1 MTLLEQYH
9 TVVGEAGIDQ
19 LHQLAE
25 SLKGLRIVHVNSTRE
40 GGGVAEIL
48 TRLIPLKQ
56 ELGLD
61 AHWEIITGESDF
73 YQCTKQF
80 HNGMQGARIEMSRP
94 LIAAY
99 EETNARNAET
109 LRHNLESADI
119 VFIHDP
125 QPAPL
130 LSHFPNRSGKW
141 IWRCHIDAGR
151 PYRPLWKYLRRFV
164 TDYDASIWSLAEFAR
179 PLPHPLYLVAPSI
192 DPLSDKNREL
202 AREEIETVYQDWNI
216 DRGRPVLTQ
225 ISRFDRFKDP
235 VGVIQAYRLIREFY
249 PVQLILAGGG
259 ASDDPEGK
267 EVLAEVRAVAGDD
280 PDIHILELPPDA
292 NVTINALQRISD
304 IVLQKSTREGFGL
317 TVTEAM
323 WKGKPVIGGDTGG
336 IRLQVFNHHTGFL
349 VNSPEGAALRI
360 RYLLKHRRKLEEMGE
375 KARHFCSENFL
386 LTRHLREYLT
396 LMTAV
401 LHGVEERIEL

>member
-192 DPLSDKNREL
+192 DPLSD
-202 AREEIETVYQDWNI
+202 
-216 DRGRPVLTQ
+216 
-225 ISRFDRFKDP
+225 
-235 VGVIQAYRLIREFY
+235 
-249 PVQLILAGGG
+249 
-259 ASDDPEGK
+259 
-267 EVLAEVRAVAGDD
+267 
-280 PDIHILELPPDA
+280 
-292 NVTINALQRISD
+292 
-304 IVLQKSTREGFGL
+304 
-317 TVTEAM
+317 
-323 WKGKPVIGGDTGG
+323 
-336 IRLQVFNHHTGFL
+336 
-349 VNSPEGAALRI
+349 
-360 RYLLKHRRKLEEMGE
+360 
-375 KARHFCSENFL
+375 
-386 LTRHLREYLT
+386 
-396 LMTAV
+396 
-401 LHGVEERIEL
+401 